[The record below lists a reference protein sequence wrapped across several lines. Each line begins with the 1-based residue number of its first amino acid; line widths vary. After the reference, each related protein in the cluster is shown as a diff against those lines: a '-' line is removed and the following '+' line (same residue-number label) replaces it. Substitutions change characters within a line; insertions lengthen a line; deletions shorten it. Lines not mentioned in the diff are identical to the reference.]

1 MLEDYDED
9 WVNADQTR
17 MAKYADVPSGTY
29 TFKVK
34 AFVIDSPDKFDMRE
48 IEVEVPAPFFM
59 SQNSIWLYMIIGVI
73 IVALFMFWRQS
84 CIKKRHKQTRKKA
97 EDLKEAE
104 LRKDEDQ
111 KFMAILNEWMNDHY
125 AERRIDVNEILKMLS
140 MSLSDFEDNI
150 KRITGFSPK
159 EFIYD
164 YRLGKSQ
171 QFLQDTDADADEIA
185 KQVGFRDAEL
195 YLRLFHEKYGILP
208 NEYRARY
215 RESQA
220 YNDSAYEEIKE

>member
-1 MLEDYDED
+1 
-9 WVNADQTR
+9 
-17 MAKYADVPSGTY
+17 
-29 TFKVK
+29 
-34 AFVIDSPDKFDMRE
+34 
-48 IEVEVPAPFFM
+48 
-59 SQNSIWLYMIIGVI
+59 
-73 IVALFMFWRQS
+73 MFWRQS

-140 MSLSDFEDNI
+140 MSLCDFEDNI

-220 YNDSAYEEIKE
+220 YNDAAYEEIKE